1 MLEMKQPLLRSVR
14 RLAWTSVLLLLVLS
28 FCMAQ
33 MTLGESSE
41 QSEYDKYVRSFINQP
56 PYGNWTYV
64 EKPVFPVYFNE
75 STIAVGSNWTVV
87 SPLTSNHTYHVYAY
101 GEWVDQES
109 DPSTDYDIYVYNPL
123 GELEGYHT
131 ESAGLPEHMGTTAD
145 EPFFT
150 PEHSGNYSFVL
161 RNDPRESN
169 ASKQAT
175 FMLIENVQTN
185 EWHQAYFKG
194 KENDIPVFGTSW
206 AYEFVTDSQRIEVH
220 VRVPDTL
227 DMYEARL
234 YLMANPNAGKGELLN
249 SVPLAW
255 EEGLYGETSQI
266 YGGYNLES
274 KEHRGVAYAS
284 CEDYG
289 QDMFINYTAP
299 VKGESLYHLVF
310 IAEKGEGEIE
320 YLVKTEFGQ
329 ARLNL
334 TNPPLRTYPGNATTF
349 TFVSAS
355 SDLRNAALDYSI
367 NKLQNSTLLE
377 MQLTGSRTCTATVP
391 GQAAGTTVSYEARA
405 TDVFE
410 STLVYRG
417 NFSVKYASQLN
428 LTLRTKEIAIGQ
440 NITVTGQITP
450 SFENLEVTLSFTS
463 ENGTIKQTAYTAEE
477 GNFSTSFKPNV
488 EGTWMVQAIFSG
500 DNTTYP
506 CSCKSLQ
513 FKVSPPSFLSQYSTY
528 IFAGIGGGI
537 GTVAVAVVYIRK
549 RRD

>member
-1 MLEMKQPLLRSVR
+1 MKQPLLRLFG
-14 RLAWTSVLLLLVLS
+14 RLAWTVVLLLLVLS
-28 FCMAQ
+28 FGIAQ
-33 MTLGESSE
+33 VPLGESSE
-41 QSEYDKYVRSFINQP
+41 PSEYDKYVRSFINQP

-87 SPLTSNHTYHVYAY
+87 SPLTSNRTYHVYAY

-109 DPSTDYDIYVYNPL
+109 DPSTDYDIYVHNPL

-131 ESAGLPEHMGTTAD
+131 ESAGLPEHMGTTVD

-185 EWHQAYFKG
+185 EWHQAYLKG

-274 KEHRGVAYAS
+274 KEHRGVTYAS
-284 CEDYG
+284 CENYG

-299 VKGESLYHLVF
+299 VKGKSLYHLVF
-310 IAEKGEGEIE
+310 ITEKGEGEIDF
-320 YLVKTEFGQ
+320 LVKTEFGQ
-329 ARLNL
+329 AGLNL
-334 TNPPLRTYPGNATTF
+334 ANPPVRTYPGNATAF
-349 TFVSAS
+349 TFVSTIA
-355 SDLRNAALDYSI
+355 DLSNAVFDYSI
-367 NKLQNSTLLE
+367 NKWQNSTHLE
-377 MQLTGSRTCTATVP
+377 MQLTDSRTCTATVP
-391 GQAAGTTVSYEARA
+391 GQAAGTTVGYEARA

-410 STLVYRG
+410 NTLVYRG

-428 LTLRTKEIAIGQ
+428 LTLKTKEISIGQ
-440 NITVTGQITP
+440 NITVTGQIIP
-450 SFENLEVTLSFTS
+450 PFENLFLTLSFTS
-463 ENGTIKQTAYTAEE
+463 ENGTIRKTVYSAEE
-477 GNFSTSFKPNV
+477 GNFSSSFKPTV
-488 EGTWMVQAIFSG
+488 EGVWLVQAIFSG
-500 DNTTYP
+500 DNATYP
-506 CSCKSLQ
+506 CSSESLQ
-513 FKVSPPSFLSQYSTY
+513 FKVNPPSFLSQYSTY
-528 IFAGIGGGI
+528 ILAGIGGGA
-537 GTVAVAVVYIRK
+537 GTVAVAVVYIKK
-549 RRD
+549 RRE

>member
-1 MLEMKQPLLRSVR
+1 MKQPLLRLVG
-14 RLAWTSVLLLLVLS
+14 RLAWILVILLLVISLS
-28 FCMAQ
+28 IAGMP
-33 MTLGESSE
+33 LGESSE
-41 QSEYDKYVRSFINQP
+41 PSEYDKYVRSFINQP

-87 SPLTSNHTYHVYAY
+87 SPLTSNHTYHIYAY

-131 ESAGLPEHMGTTAD
+131 ESAGLPEHMGTTVD

-150 PEHSGNYSFVL
+150 PAYPGNYSFVL

-185 EWHQAYFKG
+185 EWHRAYLKG
-194 KENDIPVFGTSW
+194 KENDVPVFSTSW
-206 AYEFVTDSQRIEVH
+206 AYEFVTDSQH
-220 VRVPDTL
+220 VELHVGVPDTL

-249 SVPLAW
+249 NVPLAW
-255 EEGLYGETSQI
+255 EQGLYGETSQI

-274 KEHRGVAYAS
+274 KEHRGVAYTS

-299 VKGESLYHLVF
+299 VKGKSLYHLVF
-310 IAEKGEGEIE
+310 IAEKGEGEIDF
-320 YLVKTEFGQ
+320 LVKTEFGQ
-329 ARLNL
+329 AGLNL
-334 TNPPLRTYPGNATTF
+334 ANPPLRTYPGNATTF
-349 TFVSAS
+349 TFVSTNT
-355 SDLRNAALDYSI
+355 DLTNAMLDYSI
-367 NKLQNSTLLE
+367 NRWQNSTLLE
-377 MQLTGSRTCTATVP
+377 MQLTDARTCTATVP
-391 GQAAGTTVSYEARA
+391 GQAASTTVSYEARA

-410 STLVYRG
+410 NTLVYRG

-428 LTLRTKEIAIGQ
+428 LTLKTKEISIGQ
-440 NITVTGQITP
+440 NITVAGQIIP
-450 SFENLEVTLSFTS
+450 PFENLVLTLSFTS
-463 ENGTIKQTAYTAEE
+463 ENGTIKQTVYSAEE
-477 GNFSTSFKPNV
+477 GNFSSSFKPTT
-488 EGTWMVQAIFSG
+488 EGTWLVKAIFSG
-500 DNTTYP
+500 DNVTYP
-506 CSCKSLQ
+506 CSSESLQ
-513 FKVSPPSFLSQYSTY
+513 LKVSPPSFLSRYSTY
-528 IFAGIGGGI
+528 ILAGIGGGA
-537 GTVAVAVVYIRK
+537 GTIAVAVVYIKK
-549 RRD
+549 RRE